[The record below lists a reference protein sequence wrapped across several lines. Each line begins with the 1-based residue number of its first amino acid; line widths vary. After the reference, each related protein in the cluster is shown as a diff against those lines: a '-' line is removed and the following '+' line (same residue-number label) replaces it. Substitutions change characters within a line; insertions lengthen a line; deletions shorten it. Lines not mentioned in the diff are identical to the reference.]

1 MPEEITSLEMILIF
15 CSSEELE
22 RRLKKRD
29 KERNCSS
36 DEFIQRQ
43 IEYQNFMLNHLDLYR
58 LYLDNSNCD
67 VNEIAI
73 QIVNYIKSYDTD
85 KSL

>member
-1 MPEEITSLEMILIF
+1 
-15 CSSEELE
+15 
-22 RRLKKRD
+22 
-29 KERNCSS
+29 
-36 DEFIQRQ
+36 
-43 IEYQNFMLNHLDLYR
+43 MLNHLDLYR
-58 LYLDNSNCD
+58 SYLDNSNCD